1 MQIFDL
7 VLVLLACVIASAV
20 LGQLRPMRR
29 IALPLVQIGVGL
41 VVALLVPPI
50 EDVHVSSE
58 LFLVLFIAPLLFN
71 EARSSN
77 RKQLWRNKG
86 SILSLAVGLVL
97 LTVLAAGYAL
107 HFIVPSIPL
116 AAAFACAAALAPT
129 DAAAVESMSSTVT
142 LGKRQSVL
150 LSGEALL
157 NDASGVVSFHFA
169 IAAALTGTFSLVDAG
184 ESFAV
189 LFFGGILAGAVLG
202 SLALFSMRLLRRYG
216 YESTTV
222 HVIYEVFTPFAVY
235 LLANRIGVSGILAV
249 VVTGLIM
256 AEDAPRLLSADA
268 ARRQM
273 VSNSFWTVIVFL
285 INGVIFIMLG
295 MELPM
300 ALSPALAEN
309 FSVLMLVAIV
319 VAVTVLIMACRFVWL
334 FVMELVHRARARR
347 TKPDGKA
354 AAADEPTLGALL
366 RSTLIMTVGAP
377 KGAITLSIIFT
388 IPLTLQSGADFPQ
401 RDLIIFL
408 TAGVVLCSLL
418 VANVCLPLIVPKRKK
433 ATEDEQ
439 AKEEALRTAAVKVLQ
454 ATIAQMQEYVGSGEY
469 ADYVPAL
476 RVSIARYST
485 RLERE
490 RRATKALG
498 KQMDRLSRE
507 ILKLQHARVTR
518 IEKEHAD
525 RRLQDAVSHY
535 AMLREVR
542 SSVGYYEQG
551 ASAGSHWD
559 TLKGQ
564 LALLLRKAEGST
576 KADAEESEQV
586 YYDACLLAIDLE
598 KVAIDYLTRV
608 ADGSERRKHAAEVM
622 LIMHRIA
629 LESLQDRVKHLRTDE
644 KKVASDD
651 ESSEDGPRYT
661 PQFIQ
666 ERRYADE
673 VDANALLI
681 ELDQVRT
688 LLEEGEITEDI
699 AQQLRERIY
708 VMQIS
713 LGL

>member
-20 LGQLRPMRR
+20 LGQIALVRR
-29 IALPLVQIGVGL
+29 LALPLVQIAVGL

-50 EDVHVSSE
+50 EDVHVGSE

-86 SILSLAVGLVL
+86 AILSLAVGLVL

-129 DAAAVESMSSTVT
+129 DAAAVQSMSSTVRLT
-142 LGKRQSVL
+142 KRQSVL

-169 IAAALTGTFSLVDAG
+169 IAAALTGAFSLIDAG

-202 SLALFSMRLLRRYG
+202 ALALTSMRLLRRYG

-285 INGVIFIMLG
+285 INGVIFVMLG

-300 ALSPALAEN
+300 AFSPALAEN
-309 FSVLMLVAIV
+309 FSPMMLIAIV
-319 VAVTVLIMACRFVWL
+319 VALTVLIMACRFAWL
-334 FVMELVHRARARR
+334 LAMELVHRARARR
-347 TKPDGKA
+347 AGPEGKGA
-354 AAADEPTLGALL
+354 EEPPFGSLL

-408 TAGVVLCSLL
+408 TAGVILCSLL
-418 VANVCLPLIVPKRKK
+418 VANICLPLIVPKRK
-433 ATEDEQ
+433 AAAEDEQ
-439 AKEEALRTAAVKVLQ
+439 VEEEKMRAAVVRVLQ
-454 ATIAQMQEYVGSGEY
+454 GTIAQMQDYVSSGEY
-469 ADYVPAL
+469 AAYEPAL
-476 RVSIARYST
+476 RVAIARYST

-490 RRATKALG
+490 RRTTRALG

-507 ILKLQHARVTR
+507 ILKLQHARVAEA
-518 IEKEHAD
+518 EKEHAD
-525 RRLQDAVSHY
+525 HRLQDALSHY

-542 SSVGYYEQG
+542 SSVGYYEEG
-551 ASAGSHWD
+551 ASAGSHWN
-559 TLKGQ
+559 TFKGQ
-564 LALLLRKAEGST
+564 IALLLRKAGSGA
-576 KADAEESEQV
+576 KDDDEESERA
-586 YYDACLLAIDLE
+586 YYDACSLAIELE
-598 KVAIDYLTRV
+598 QVAIDYLTRV
-608 ADGSERRKHAAEVM
+608 ADNSERRKHAAEAM
-622 LIMHRIA
+622 LGMHRIA
-629 LESLQDRVKHLRTDE
+629 LESLQDRVKHLHADE
-644 KKVASDD
+644 GPSADGSGA
-651 ESSEDGPRYT
+651 EGGPRYT
-661 PQFIQ
+661 PQFVQ

-681 ELDQVRT
+681 ELDQVRA
-688 LLEEGEITEDI
+688 LLESGEITEEI
-699 AQQLRERIY
+699 AQKLRERIY